1 MDYTEL
7 KNEMQKQKPEYSH
20 GERVRKYFS
29 GEEVDYQPYVLL
41 APYQALSEVYGFTT
55 KEMDNNFEI
64 YSKIIESGRE
74 DYEIEGVNVRLS
86 LRSMGAAMGSELN
99 IPNHGIDSVEKHIL
113 QDYDDWGKM
122 IEIDP
127 YNNEILTQ
135 MLETARKL
143 KDRFPEMN
151 LSTGVVGPFST
162 AVAVR
167 PIENILRDTRK
178 NSEKLKELLK
188 LCVDNSLKWVE
199 VFTKEFGKAG
209 PSCSDPVTCTDILSE
224 KQFCEF
230 SLPEMKRLF
239 NGLTE
244 ITGIKPSLHICGH
257 TKGIWKYFPEME
269 IGSFS
274 VDDCEDLL
282 ELKEAL
288 GENMVI
294 SGNVPP
300 VNVLRF
306 GKIDD
311 VIESVKD

>member
-1 MDYTEL
+1 
-7 KNEMQKQKPEYSH
+7 
-20 GERVRKYFS
+20 
-29 GEEVDYQPYVLL
+29 
-41 APYQALSEVYGFTT
+41 
-55 KEMDNNFEI
+55 
-64 YSKIIESGRE
+64 
-74 DYEIEGVNVRLS
+74 
-86 LRSMGAAMGSELN
+86 
-99 IPNHGIDSVEKHIL
+99 
-113 QDYDDWGKM
+113 M
-122 IEIDP
+122 IEIAP
-127 YNNEILTQ
+127 YNNEILTP

-143 KDRFPEMN
+143 KDRFPEMT

-178 NSEKLKELLK
+178 NPEKLKELLK

-288 GENMVI
+288 GETMVI

-311 VIESVKD
+311 VIDSVKDCLRKAADSPKGFMLSSGCQIPIGTPKENLDALVYAVRKYGRGAKIGELPKGLK